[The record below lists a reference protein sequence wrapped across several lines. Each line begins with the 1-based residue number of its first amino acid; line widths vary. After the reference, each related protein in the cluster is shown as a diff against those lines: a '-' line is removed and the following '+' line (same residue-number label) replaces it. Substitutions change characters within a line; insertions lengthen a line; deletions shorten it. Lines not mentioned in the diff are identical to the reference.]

1 MTKTALHHRLHRM
14 TCRTRQ
20 ELDSRYN
27 AEKSTMIQFS
37 ERIIYT
43 LAELSAFWAKYLSS
57 HTCSMSE
64 MTCRTLQERSVF
76 SWYKARLSTMIEF
89 SERIIHKR
97 AEPTAL
103 WAKHH
108 CISYLLDV
116 KMGCQTRRDK
126 PVDFWYNARKMI
138 LRNLARFTA
147 LSAIHHSTAHT
158 HTPSQFHRTLIGC
171 SPFEKVNNCQSFY
184 SQFEFWN
191 LAKIILFGCFWL
203 TLLLWLCRHN

>member
-1 MTKTALHHRLHRM
+1 MSKWPVEYVKKDQSMLDTTLENRQRLRFLKESSIHSQNWVH
-14 TCRTRQ
+14 CEQ
-20 ELDSRYN
+20 N
-27 AEKSTMIQFS
+27 
-37 ERIIYT
+37 IIP
-43 LAELSAFWAKYLSS
+43 S
-57 HTCSMSE
+57 HTCLSMSE
-64 MTCRTLQERSVF
+64 MTCRTRQETSLE
-76 SWYKARLSTMIEF
+76 SWYNARLSTMIEF

-97 AEPTAL
+97 AELRAL

-116 KMGCQTRRDK
+116 KMGCQTRQEQT
-126 PVDFWYNARKMI
+126 VDSWYNARKTI
-138 LRNLARFTA
+138 LRNLAGFTA
-147 LSAIHHSTAHT
+147 LSAIQHSTTHT

-171 SPFEKVNNCQSFY
+171 SPFVKVNNCQSFY